1 MYPGPKP
8 PGQKSPVPIR
18 NWDHWRSVGEFTLL
32 QAACLWAEIEP
43 LDALQDLRH
52 SPQAT
57 ARYHMLTRAIEAG
70 DLTATHA
77 NPAPRTIRVAADG
90 AHGPDMLVSREDLEA
105 LAVSIGERPLF
116 LFEDT
121 IISPGNTTKPVA
133 LHRYSEAALNKWY
146 QDRIASWPPAETP
159 PTREA
164 DWEDAKQMFPGVTQK
179 AVYACRGKV
188 APPGWTSKGRRRQP
202 PPA

>member
-43 LDALQDLRH
+43 LDALQDLQC

-70 DLTATHA
+70 DLAATHP
-77 NPAPRTIRVAADG
+77 NPAPRTIKVAAGG
-90 AHGPDMLVSREDLEA
+90 AHGPEMLVSREDLEA
-105 LAVSIGERPLF
+105 LAASIGEWPLF
-116 LFEDT
+116 LSEDAT
-121 IISPGNTTKPVA
+121 SSPENGAKSVA
-133 LHRYSEAALNKWY
+133 SHRYSKAALDEWY
-146 QDRIASWPPAETP
+146 KDRVASWPPAETP

-164 DWEDAKQMFPGVTQK
+164 DWEDAKRKFPGVIQK
-179 AVYACRGKV
+179 AVYACRRGL
-188 APPGWTSKGRRRQP
+188 APDGWKSQGRRPQKTS
-202 PPA
+202 